1 MAGHSAY
8 SFVAVSLILLLGRVC
23 GNKAA
28 TYAVTKD
35 ISANQSNAISKLAT
49 GKKTLI
55 LIYING

>member
-1 MAGHSAY
+1 MAGHSANL
-8 SFVAVSLILLLGRVC
+8 FIVVFLILLSGRVC

-49 GKKTLI
+49 GKKTLVVFC
-55 LIYING
+55 INR